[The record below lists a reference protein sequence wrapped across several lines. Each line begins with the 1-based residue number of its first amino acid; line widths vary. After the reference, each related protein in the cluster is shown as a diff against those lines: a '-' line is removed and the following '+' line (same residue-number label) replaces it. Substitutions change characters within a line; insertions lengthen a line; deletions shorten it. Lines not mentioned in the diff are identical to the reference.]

1 VSKQTKQAKK
11 MAQEAAD
18 KIQEGTDQVMNKA
31 HEALDGKSRGMGI
44 FALIAI
50 LTIVGIAVWIILANN
65 QES

>member
-11 MAQEAAD
+11 AAQEVAD
-18 KIQEGTDQVMNKA
+18 KIQEGTDHVVDMA
-31 HEALDGKSRGMGI
+31 HEALEGKSRGMGI

-50 LTIVGIAVWIILANN
+50 LSIVGIAVWIILANS